1 MDVDKKE
8 YGPEGMAHF
17 AKKVEFLDNP
27 EKRGDIPPEQL
38 LRMVPLDK
46 KDNILDLGAG
56 TGYIT
61 IPAAKMVEGMVY
73 ALDIDAKMLDFVHTK
88 AKKENITNIKTV
100 EGSIN
105 NIPLLTH
112 SVNIALASIVLHE
125 VKDLSVSLKE
135 VKRVLKPGGYFVC
148 VEFEKKEEDSDNHP
162 RISSSLME
170 QEIKTAG
177 FRVIQQLQPTDDLYI
192 IIANK

>member
-1 MDVDKKE
+1 MDVDKNE

-125 VKDLSVSLKE
+125 VKDLSASLKE

-170 QEIKTAG
+170 QEIKKAG

-192 IIANK
+192 IIANR